1 MSICPHCGNHCPTPR
16 HSEKL
21 RNLFAA
27 RVGMPAT
34 LHRPSAD
41 AGHNEFAT
49 AIFAAEDVIDP
60 HAAPLVVLGQ
70 GDTKVLVDLPK
81 PDYTGMQGFFRDL
94 GRAMGYG
101 NGGGQ

>member
-1 MSICPHCGNHCPTPR
+1 M
-16 HSEKL
+16 KL
-21 RNLFAA
+21 SDYREPDDFD
-27 RVGMPAT
+27 RVERMIAGRVTRPAT
-34 LHRPSAD
+34 LHRPSTD

-101 NGGGQ
+101 NGGGA